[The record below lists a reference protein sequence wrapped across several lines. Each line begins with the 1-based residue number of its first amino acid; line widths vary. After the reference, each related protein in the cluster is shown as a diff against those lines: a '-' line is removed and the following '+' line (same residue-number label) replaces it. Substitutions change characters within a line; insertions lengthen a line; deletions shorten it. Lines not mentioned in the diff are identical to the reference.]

1 MTSIPETNHVK
12 KQVMYMDE
20 LTKRK
25 VVEHND
31 LITSVAKMDKTPLKI
46 FELAVSCIDTDNPP
60 KDHTIY
66 LSKKELFAFFDVS
79 DSNKHS
85 RFKQAIEKMQKQA
98 YFEVREQTG
107 KGFEFESIVPIPYI
121 KWNDYDDEVT
131 IRFDQAIMPY
141 LIDLKQNFTQYA
153 ISDIMELNSK
163 YSIILYKWLSMHY
176 NQYEHYSSKGG
187 RREEQVEAYRH
198 PSISMHELRTMT
210 NTKKTY
216 ENFPMF
222 EKRVLKTSIEEINRY
237 THLNVAYDKI
247 KKGRSIDSIVF
258 HITKKWQADDT
269 SYKLDDP
276 LYQEEQAKKERTE
289 KDLYAEAMQSQYTR
303 LLLDAMLLSPYEMTD
318 LALMAGLQKNVYPR
332 YDELKALRG
341 LEGVKKHLSYV
352 REKQEP
358 YSKGNIAKYL
368 KKSIEQ
374 YLPTVKLQDLEQP
387 ERAKVRG
394 KGASHE

>member
-1 MTSIPETNHVK
+1 MPNQNTQRSVFSMTSIPETNHVK

-66 LSKKELFAFFDVS
+66 LSKKELFTFFDVS
-79 DSNKHS
+79 DNDKHS

-98 YFEVREQTG
+98 FFEIREEKN
-107 KGFEFESIVPIPYI
+107 KGYKMKSIVPIPYVE
-121 KWNDYDDEVT
+121 WTDYDDEVT

-187 RREEQVEAYRH
+187 RREEQVETYRH
-198 PSISMHELRTMT
+198 PSISIQELRTMT
-210 NTKKTY
+210 DTVDEYKNMTDFTKWIL
-216 ENFPMF
+216 NAP
-222 EKRVLKTSIEEINRY
+222 LKEINQY

-276 LYQEEQAKKERTE
+276 LYQEGQAKKEQTE
-289 KDLYAEAMQSQYTR
+289 QALYAEAMQSNYTR

-341 LEGVKKHLSYV
+341 LEGVKTHLSYV
-352 REKQEP
+352 REKQAP
-358 YSKGNIAKYL
+358 YSKGNMAKYL
-368 KKSIEQ
+368 KKAIEQ
-374 YLPTVKLQDLEQP
+374 YLLTVKRQAL
-387 ERAKVRG
+387 
-394 KGASHE
+394 S